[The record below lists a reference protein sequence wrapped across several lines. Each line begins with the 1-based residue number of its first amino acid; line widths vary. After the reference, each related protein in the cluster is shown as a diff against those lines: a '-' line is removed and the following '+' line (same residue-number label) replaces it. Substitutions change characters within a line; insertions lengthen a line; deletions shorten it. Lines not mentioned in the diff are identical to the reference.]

1 MMLSMASLSD
11 DPTRVMTNVSGTK
24 RIEKGKISNRTLALS
39 GSDSSVLTLSA
50 LLYSMYAELSN
61 SILRRQ

>member
-1 MMLSMASLSD
+1 MLSMASLSD